1 MDRTCEFNKVD
12 IEENKGISCFA
23 YFGFLFIMPLWAASD
38 SPFAQFH
45 ANQGIVL
52 AVNELFMCVMIFVS
66 HALAVSNILPEIFR
80 ILRTI
85 LCAVLFLGMF
95 FYVIYGVVNALRG
108 KAKELPLIGAKFKR

>member
-1 MDRTCEFNKVD
+1 MDRTDEFNRTD
-12 IEENKGISCFA
+12 IEENKGISSFA

-45 ANQGIVL
+45 ANQGKIL
-52 AVNELFMCVMIFVS
+52 AINELFMCVMIFVS
-66 HALAVSNILPEIFR
+66 HALAVANIMPDIFR

-85 LCAVLFLGMF
+85 LCLTLFVGMF

-108 KAKELPLIGAKFKR
+108 KAKELPFIGTKIKR